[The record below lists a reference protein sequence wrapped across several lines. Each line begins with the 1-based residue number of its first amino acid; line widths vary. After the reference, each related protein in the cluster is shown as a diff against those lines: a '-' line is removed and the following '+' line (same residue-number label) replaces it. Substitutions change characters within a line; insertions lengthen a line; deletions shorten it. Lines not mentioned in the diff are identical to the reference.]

1 MFFYKYTIKTLVSF
15 FHVIPRCVE
24 NYKDRELTDFELL
37 RIDEAVLP
45 FMNGDSLLDAPT
57 QFSLAKV
64 VEITIN
70 GVVYQQPL
78 KHPYTWLEIFKAF
91 DLVLIRSKANRKFD
105 LAGVIQHKSVLS
117 GIWL

>member
-1 MFFYKYTIKTLVSF
+1 M
-15 FHVIPRCVE
+15 
-24 NYKDRELTDFELL
+24 DFELL
-37 RIDEAVLP
+37 RIDEAILP
-45 FMNGDSLLDAPT
+45 FMNGDSLSDVPR

>member
-1 MFFYKYTIKTLVSF
+1 MISF

-37 RIDEAVLP
+37 RIDEAILP
-45 FMNGDSLLDAPT
+45 FMNGDSLSDAPT

-78 KHPYTWLEIFKAF
+78 KNPCTWLEIFKAF

-105 LAGVIQHKSVLS
+105 LAGVTQHNSVLS

>member
-1 MFFYKYTIKTLVSF
+1 M
-15 FHVIPRCVE
+15 
-24 NYKDRELTDFELL
+24 DFELL
-37 RIDEAVLP
+37 RIDEAILP
-45 FMNGDSLLDAPT
+45 FMNGDSLSDAPK
-57 QFSLAKV
+57 QFSSTKV

-105 LAGVIQHKSVLS
+105 LAGVIQYKSVLS